1 MAAYLYCVFCDS
13 AHLHTCVEMYL
24 VLGAFEGPLAPCG
37 VAVDRLGVRHRY
49 YLLCVVSREMRV
61 FIRQRLPFR

>member
-1 MAAYLYCVFCDS
+1 
-13 AHLHTCVEMYL
+13 MYL

-37 VAVDRLGVRHRY
+37 DAVDRLGVRHRY

-61 FIRQRLPFR
+61 FIRQRLPF